1 MGGGG
6 GSLHEKTCTGA
17 SFILGYYVLLLTF
30 TCLYVFCR
38 SLTNTKMSSWI
49 NKSYA
54 CATRSSLTADRFH
67 TETRSFHVYMTLLR
81 NFVSEWNSLSG
92 TTTGVNSR
100 RSDSRRHDI
109 NFVVVSCKQIQS
121 HER

>member
-6 GSLHEKTCTGA
+6 GGVYMTKLALVRVSYRGD
-17 SFILGYYVLLLTF
+17 LLTF

-38 SLTNTKMSSWI
+38 SLTNTKTSSWI

-67 TETRSFHVYMTLLR
+67 TETRSFHVYMILLR
-81 NFVSEWNSLSG
+81 NFVPEWNSLSG

>member
-6 GSLHEKTCTGA
+6 GEFTLENLHWCEFNNG
-17 SFILGYYVLLLTF
+17 VLRTTTHVYMF
-30 TCLYVFCR
+30 VCFCR
-38 SLTNTKMSSWI
+38 SLTNTKTSSWI